1 MGTTVSQDKNL
12 GQFNNFKIIKTL
24 GQGGMGDVYLAED
37 LLLERKVAIKFLR
50 VNDNEKRGVLVK
62 RFQNEAKIL
71 ASISHPNVVQVYSF
85 GDKDDVSFM
94 VMELVD
100 GKNLYELLKKKKYTL
115 DESVELLRQ
124 LLSGVHA
131 THERGVLH
139 RDIKPA
145 NIIVDN
151 YGKVTLVD
159 FGISKSLIAVDP
171 KLTQDKHFVGTASY
185 MAPEILS
192 GMSPTPR
199 SDIFSVGI
207 VFYELLCGEGPFH
220 NDNYLQVLEKIKNLD
235 ITLPPGISQQLSPQ
249 MVSVFNKMVARDPL
263 HRFESAGEILGE
275 INSIYDLSFAQ
286 TQILKTS
293 YTGGKIDIPSPQV
306 ARQHWNLSEKFAWPF
321 KIVVAMFVLATLS
334 FMLWKYLPWGQIAMK
349 LANYSPIE
357 VDGSTGSHES
367 PEDSLSLENI
377 KKGISKVAGTN
388 NEPQLPL
395 TVLPVGTSWV
405 YEVRDIN
412 QTTGKTLKKYN
423 EKFQVVSAKSGVM
436 TVTVRRDSK
445 EWGRLELSSNRF
457 IPPLTVSRGGRE
469 PSSLKIKGD
478 YQDIYPLAR
487 GKIMNYVA
495 LHLKAGGY
503 YDEVSHS
510 CQVKDLKKIQVM
522 GKATESYYVVCEGT
536 SPSGQ
541 LTQSYYYSLEHKTLV
556 REEKSFTSKNNRL
569 YQVKK
574 LIDFQLPGTK
584 NSQANL

>member
-50 VNDNEKRGVLVK
+50 VNDSEKRGVLVK

-115 DESVELLRQ
+115 DESVDLLRQ
-124 LLSGVHA
+124 LLSGVSA

-220 NDNYLQVLEKIKNLD
+220 DDNYFQVLEKIKNLD

-263 HRFESAGEILGE
+263 QRFESAGEILSE

-293 YTGGKIDIPSPQV
+293 YTGGKIDVPSPQV
-306 ARQHWNLSEKFAWPF
+306 AQRHWNLSEKFAWPF
-321 KIVVAMFVLATLS
+321 KIVVAMFVLTTLS
-334 FMLWKYLPWGQIAMK
+334 FMLWKYLPWEQIAMR

-357 VDGSTGSHES
+357 VDGLTDSQSST
-367 PEDSLSLENI
+367 EDSLSLENI
-377 KKGISKVAGTN
+377 KKEISKAAGTI

-423 EKFQVVSAKSGVM
+423 EKFQVVSTKSGVM

-445 EWGRLELSSNRF
+445 EWGRLELSPNRF
-457 IPPLTVSRGGRE
+457 IPPLKVSRGGRE

-536 SPSGQ
+536 SSSGQ
-541 LTQSYYYSLEHKTLV
+541 LTQSYYYSLEYKTLV